1 METSLALIETP
12 CAENYT
18 DVEEVR
24 REKSAVKSLKRRRP
38 SSATS
43 SGDTAEAELLR
54 APRRRPMLVLEPPPS
69 LLELPPLE
77 FPLLELCSATEDE
90 QENCPIL
97 GGRSH
102 KLSVDSTES
111 DEEEVSLAG
120 PSAKPLCS
128 DPAASL
134 SLLSPAWTLLASSSL
149 RKKGCGESELDRSC
163 LLYTSD
169 AADE

>member
-1 METSLALIETP
+1 MCIRDRVSTQSTWEIMETSLALIETP

-54 APRRRPMLVLEPPPS
+54 APRRRYMSEQHRRPMLVLEPPPS

-90 QENCPIL
+90 QENCP
-97 GGRSH
+97 
-102 KLSVDSTES
+102 
-111 DEEEVSLAG
+111 
-120 PSAKPLCS
+120 
-128 DPAASL
+128 
-134 SLLSPAWTLLASSSL
+134 
-149 RKKGCGESELDRSC
+149 
-163 LLYTSD
+163 
-169 AADE
+169 